1 MPKFRVLVI
10 AQVLAHIQPK
20 AGNMNRNLKR
30 TEVVNR
36 ILWLVPMVAV
46 CAMLGC
52 NGKQVA
58 DSSQEETKVVDQSS
72 GANDSANNS
81 TTASAIDERFAVATT
96 QEENDQRAAK
106 IAAEITATL
115 ESSLA
120 ELKRKVEA
128 GEGQQLANPVHV
140 FIGDALKTIEAY
152 PKSPAAFDVALSGLA
167 YAKGPSR
174 NQFMDYLL
182 TEWPQKLDHQKIASY
197 LLKQVPDQSIENFLR
212 KSIANAPQG
221 AGQARSML
229 AFKEY
234 FDQMPFFSDTVRK
247 SEGLVEKLPASQI
260 EYIHTPRS
268 PEQTREIEGYLQQV
282 IDNYADLKYQGGGM
296 TDYKTYGEVATHGL
310 YELKNLNVGDVAPEI
325 SGEDLDGVA
334 FNLSDYR
341 GKVVLLDFWG
351 HWCPPCRRMYP
362 HERKFVQE
370 LSGLP
375 FALIGVNS
383 DRDIETAREA
393 VLDDP
398 LPWRNFWNGPLGR
411 SGPISKQWN
420 ISAWPTFYLIDGKG
434 VIRYKGVLGDD
445 IRVAIETLMEE
456 TGHVVELTPVNM
468 ASR

>member
-1 MPKFRVLVI
+1 
-10 AQVLAHIQPK
+10 
-20 AGNMNRNLKR
+20 
-30 TEVVNR
+30 
-36 ILWLVPMVAV
+36 
-46 CAMLGC
+46 
-52 NGKQVA
+52 
-58 DSSQEETKVVDQSS
+58 
-72 GANDSANNS
+72 
-81 TTASAIDERFAVATT
+81 
-96 QEENDQRAAK
+96 
-106 IAAEITATL
+106 
-115 ESSLA
+115 
-120 ELKRKVEA
+120 
-128 GEGQQLANPVHV
+128 
-140 FIGDALKTIEAY
+140 
-152 PKSPAAFDVALSGLA
+152 
-167 YAKGPSR
+167 
-174 NQFMDYLL
+174 
-182 TEWPQKLDHQKIASY
+182 
-197 LLKQVPDQSIENFLR
+197 
-212 KSIANAPQG
+212 
-221 AGQARSML
+221 
-229 AFKEY
+229 
-234 FDQMPFFSDTVRK
+234 
-247 SEGLVEKLPASQI
+247 
-260 EYIHTPRS
+260 
-268 PEQTREIEGYLQQV
+268 
-282 IDNYADLKYQGGGM
+282 M